1 MIYFSGTY
9 FDGKTSAGKPVSVSF
24 NGAALCIRSEADRLN
39 VEMPPDRFDIVSA
52 LGQTTRII
60 DFADG
65 ARLETDDHA
74 AVSALERFVQKNR
87 YSKIVD
93 TLERRWPLVL
103 ASLAG
108 LVAAILVIIHVV
120 IPVLAEKAFRV
131 VPASILDGASK
142 QTLTMLDAR
151 FFSPTTLDS
160 ETTASLEAIF
170 NDLAAD
176 AGDASFNYRL
186 ELRDSPI
193 IGPNAFALPSGTVV
207 ITDQLVALA
216 KDDRALV
223 GVLAHELAHVER
235 RHGLRSL
242 FQDAGVFLLISILV
256 GDVTSVTSMAA
267 TMPTLL
273 IESGYSREFE
283 KEADFF
289 AGEYMVRMGWGT
301 APFRDILQA
310 LEEEIGEVDIPS
322 FFLTHPGTENRLEY
336 LKQLDEIEHQN
347 KNSKF

>member
-1 MIYFSGTY
+1 MIHFSGTY
-9 FDGKTSAGKPVSVSF
+9 FDGKTSAGRPVSVSYT
-24 NGAALCIRSEADRLN
+24 GAALSVRSEADRLH
-39 VEMPPDRFDIVSA
+39 VEVLPDGFNIVSA

-65 ARLETDDHA
+65 ARLETEDHA
-74 AVSALERFVQKNR
+74 AVSSLERIVQKNR
-87 YSKIVD
+87 YSKMVD

-103 ASLAG
+103 ASLGG
-108 LVAAILVIIHVV
+108 LVAGVLVIIHVV
-120 IPVLAEKAFRV
+120 IPVLAEKASRV
-131 VPASILDGASK
+131 VPASILDKASQ

-151 FFSPTTLDS
+151 FFRPTTLDS
-160 ETTASLEAIF
+160 ETAVSLETMF
-170 NDLAAD
+170 NELTAD
-176 AGDASFNYRL
+176 VGDASFKYRL

-193 IGPNAFALPSGTVV
+193 IGPNAFALPSGTIV

-216 KDDRALV
+216 TDDRGLI

-283 KEADFF
+283 KEADLF

-301 APFRDILQA
+301 APFRDILKS
-310 LEEEIGEVDIPS
+310 LDEEIGEADIPS
-322 FFLTHPGTENRLEY
+322 FFLTHPGTEDRLEY
-336 LKQLDEIEHQN
+336 LQQIDEMEN
-347 KNSKF
+347 G